1 MYYRIN
7 VLRITLPPLR
17 ERTED
22 ISLLLDYY
30 LNKYGQIST
39 KNLATEIN
47 RYLLNYPWN
56 GNIRELKNVAE
67 VLAFIYKNDISLD
80 DVKHI
85 LDDVYDISSS
95 KTQYVNGM
103 ANVNSCEMSLNHRL

>member
-1 MYYRIN
+1 MRIGDDKILPIDIRLICATNKNLKQLIHEGKFRQDLYYRIN

-56 GNIRELKNVAE
+56 GNIRELK
-67 VLAFIYKNDISLD
+67 
-80 DVKHI
+80 
-85 LDDVYDISSS
+85 
-95 KTQYVNGM
+95 M
-103 ANVNSCEMSLNHRL
+103 